1 MNSMI
6 SDLMQPSEAGLKQ
19 TIRELNQKI
28 AEAQE
33 ELDELQR
40 GVKGTTI
47 LLTGEKVP
55 EYKANHV
62 VGPVTSHC
70 PGKWVMVDMEKG
82 SFYAWHPIN
91 KCWVTPPKKVAA
103 FFKKVLRSLRG

>member
-1 MNSMI
+1 MI
-6 SDLMQPSEAGLKQ
+6 SDKMKGEEAILKDR
-19 TIRELNQKI
+19 IREYNQKA

-40 GVKGTTI
+40 GVKGTTV

-70 PGKWVMVDMEKG
+70 PGKWVMVDMQEG
-82 SFYAWHPIN
+82 RFYAWHPIN
-91 KCWVTPPKKVAA
+91 KTWISPPKKVTA
-103 FFKKVLRSLRG
+103 FFKAALRSLRGK